1 MHPEFVTDR
10 FHGIAS
16 AAGLPPIRLHD
27 LRHGAASMMLAA
39 GVDMKVVSE
48 TLGHSTVGLTADTY
62 TSVYTEVASAAAEA
76 TANLI
81 PRSPRRH
88 VITKSSQG
96 APQESD
102 GLESPAQ
109 TVGRV
114 GFEPTTRRI
123 MSPLL

>member
-10 FHGIAS
+10 FHAIAS

-81 PRSPRRH
+81 PRSPRRD
-88 VITKSSQG
+88 VITTSSH
-96 APQESD
+96 AAALEPD
-102 GLESPAQ
+102 GRETAAQ
-109 TVGRV
+109 RVVGRV
-114 GFEPTTRRI
+114 GFEPTT
-123 MSPLL
+123 